1 MKSIRKHLDEI
12 FEYVGDETKK
22 VVIEKQMNYASK
34 NIKSESAIIMYLSI
48 LSEKYNFTIE
58 EQTPMNKYKI
68 LGKHK
73 GGNNKILGSQYV
85 AENFID

>member
-12 FEYVGDETKK
+12 FEYIGDETKK

-58 EQTPMNKYKI
+58 E
-68 LGKHK
+68 
-73 GGNNKILGSQYV
+73 
-85 AENFID
+85 